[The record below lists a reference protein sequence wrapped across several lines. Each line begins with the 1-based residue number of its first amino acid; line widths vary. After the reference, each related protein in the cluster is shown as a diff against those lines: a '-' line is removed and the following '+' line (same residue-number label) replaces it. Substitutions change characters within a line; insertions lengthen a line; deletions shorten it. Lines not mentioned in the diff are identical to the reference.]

1 MNERCAT
8 AHADPIARADST
20 LNPKFWKRMCVDGR
34 WLSTIVT
41 LNK

>member
-1 MNERCAT
+1 MDERQL
-8 AHADPIARADST
+8 IAFNSPCSKAQET
-20 LNPKFWKRMCVDGR
+20 VAEKFWRRMCVDGR